1 MNSAWFVETL
11 WAYSVQIALIVSGA
25 AVCWALSPYRKSR
38 DSSVFWQ
45 FVLGTAI
52 LAPWLLA
59 NWSPESVSSFGPAQ
73 IHVAFGAVVDEAD
86 ATSSFVW
93 LIPVVVVGGIV
104 LRLTWLLIGLFRLRR
119 LRIHGSG
126 VSPITRRLADE
137 LGASIGVKPR
147 LSTSTKIAGP
157 ATYGVLNPVVMLPTG
172 FSEFDEITQRGVL
185 SHELI
190 HARRRDWLWMIV
202 EEWVQATFWFHPGVW
217 WLVRRV
223 RLARECEVDFEA
235 ASLCRSR
242 QDYIDTLLILAEA
255 RCHTHDAPA
264 MGFSAKPALEQRLSA
279 LMRKEVF
286 MSKNRRLMLS
296 TVLSFAVAGA
306 AWVGGH
312 AYPLQAAPQAKS
324 QPAAAKRIQVD
335 GSTQSKRA
343 TEKVRPVYP
352 REARAQRVQGT
363 VTFAAI
369 IDTSGQIA
377 KLDVIEGHPLLIPSA
392 LEAVK
397 HWEYEV
403 TKVEGELVEV
413 ETVIEVNYTLT
424 K

>member
-1 MNSAWFVETL
+1 MSTAWFVETL
-11 WAYSVQIALIVSGA
+11 WAYSVQIALIVSGGA
-25 AVCWALSPYRKSR
+25 LCWALIPYRKSR

-286 MSKNRRLMLS
+286 MS
-296 TVLSFAVAGA
+296 
-306 AWVGGH
+306 
-312 AYPLQAAPQAKS
+312 
-324 QPAAAKRIQVD
+324 RIQ
-335 GSTQSKRA
+335 T
-343 TEKVRPVYP
+343 T
-352 REARAQRVQGT
+352 
-363 VTFAAI
+363 
-369 IDTSGQIA
+369 
-377 KLDVIEGHPLLIPSA
+377 DVIHDP
-392 LEAVK
+392 
-397 HWEYEV
+397 
-403 TKVEGELVEV
+403 
-413 ETVIEVNYTLT
+413 
-424 K
+424 